1 VRSVVLMLCA
11 LLANAVQAAP
21 VQYVPVPAARFRT
34 ALPPDGKSAPA
45 STNAISVRTQLVAN
59 GEFLAFVRTQPGWQ
73 RGQVPALFADAGY
86 LTKWEAPTR
95 LGAGVRPDQPVVQVS
110 WFAAD
115 AYCRSE
121 NARLPT
127 WYEWEWIAAADE
139 LRTDAREDPRW
150 RERMLA
156 WYGRPSTGT
165 LPPVG
170 KTPRNVYGIYDV
182 HGVVWEWVDDFNSV
196 MVSTDSR
203 EQGDPDLQKFCGA
216 GAVSMQDR
224 ENYAVLMHLALLSSL
239 QAAYTTANLG
249 FRCVRDVPRAPRA
262 GAQ

>member
-1 VRSVVLMLCA
+1 M
-11 LLANAVQAAP
+11 LLAGLVHASP
-21 VQYVPVPAARFRT
+21 VLYVPVPAARFRT

-45 STNAISVRTQLVAN
+45 TTNAFRVRALPVTN
-59 GEFLAFVRTQPGWQ
+59 GEFLEFVRAQPQWR
-73 RGQVPALFADAGY
+73 RGQVPVLFADGGY
-86 LTKWEAPTR
+86 LAKWEAPDR
-95 LGAGVRPDQPVVQVS
+95 LGASVRPDQPVVQVS

-115 AYCRSE
+115 AFCRGE
-121 NARLPT
+121 GGRLPT
-127 WYEWEWIAAADE
+127 WHEWEQIAAADE
-139 LRTDAREDPRW
+139 LRSDAREDPRW
-150 RERMLA
+150 RERMLR
-156 WYGRPSTGT
+156 WYSRPSTGV

-170 KTPRNVYGIYDV
+170 KTPRNVYGVYDV

-196 MVSTDSR
+196 MVATDSR

-239 QAAYTTANLG
+239 QAAYTTNNLG
-249 FRCVRDVPRAPRA
+249 FRCVRDQPRAPQA